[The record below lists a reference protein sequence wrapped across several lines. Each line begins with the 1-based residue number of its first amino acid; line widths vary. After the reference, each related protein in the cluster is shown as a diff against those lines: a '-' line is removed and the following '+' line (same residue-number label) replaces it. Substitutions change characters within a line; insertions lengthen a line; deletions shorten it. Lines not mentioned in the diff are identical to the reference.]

1 MSAMDATDKALL
13 DIIQADFPLVPRPY
27 AYLGEKLGIG
37 EEEVLERVR
46 RLREEHII
54 RRMGRGTHHPPHGSK
69 LPVEK
74 ARLGVHSLRGKGSAR
89 GNGELLRACECR
101 KGRDPQL

>member
-54 RRMGRGTHHPPHGSK
+54 RRMGANFQSN
-69 LPVEK
+69 
-74 ARLGVHSLRGKGSAR
+74 AR